1 MLRYLSIALLG
12 GAAAISASILPQLL
26 DFLLAL
32 LSGITPIL
40 DHTRGRLG
48 LVLLF
53 VICWSI
59 RSDLADAFV
68 WAFVGGIMLDMLSI
82 LPLGTTSAALLVIVY
97 IINSTVRQLFHVRVL
112 FLVLATPVAT
122 VFLSTYTLLAL
133 ALLGD
138 SYDIFAFM
146 RLILIPSMIYNV
158 LAVIPVY
165 ALVRFVQRRL
175 EGGLQVAPQS
185 LAQRTEPRASE

>member
-1 MLRYLSIALLG
+1 MARYLSIAILG
-12 GAAAISASILPQLL
+12 LAAAISASILPQLL
-26 DFLLAL
+26 DFLLGL

-40 DHTRGRLG
+40 DHTRGQLG
-48 LVLLF
+48 LVMLL

-68 WAFVGGIMLDMLSI
+68 WAFVGGLMLDMLSS
-82 LPLGTTSAALLVIVY
+82 LPLGATSAALLVIVAV
-97 IINSTVRQLFHVRVL
+97 INGIVRQLFHVRLL

-122 VFLSTYTLLAL
+122 VFLLTYTLLAL

-138 SYDIFAFM
+138 SYDILAFV

-165 ALVRFVQRRL
+165 AAVRLVQRRL
-175 EGGLQVAPQS
+175 EGGLQIAPQS
-185 LAQRTEPRASE
+185 LAQRADARASE